1 MIKIAFCDD
10 DMEVLHQ
17 MNELLDRYR
26 VERNEDITYAAFQS
40 PFELL
45 TEIEKGIRPD
55 ILFLDVVMPGQNGMD
70 VAKEIRQYDTN
81 MKIIFLTSSPE
92 FAVESYSVGAYF
104 YQLKPIWEESFFR
117 LMDAVLSGACTK
129 AVIADCALLV
139 TAGTVGRLVLLGTS
153 GVLSHKGAYGAL
165 FRVRCMVTE
174 HLAKVSLGALDERS
188 TGAVKTVLNEDIEK
202 LELFLAHNLPEF
214 VAYLTGP
221 VVIFL
226 YLLSVNAPLALVS
239 LIPLP
244 LAGIVM
250 AVIFQRMKGVLSDVN
265 RSLVGFNSV
274 MIEYI
279 SGMRLIK
286 AYNMGRLAAPS
297 RSFPMPLRRRTGS
310 GTWSHTR
317 RLRPMPPFCCWWS
330 AEWC

>member
-1 MIKIAFCDD
+1 MDHKRYGNIIITQEKKNFMIKIAFCDD

-117 LMDAVLSGACTK
+117 LMDAVLAECEKKKKNSLILRSKDGITRIDLQQLEYCEVLGRK
-129 AVIADCALLV
+129 LL
-139 TAGTVGRLVLLGTS
+139 
-153 GVLSHKGAYGAL
+153 
-165 FRVRCMVTE
+165 F
-174 HLAKVSLGALDERS
+174 HLEN
-188 TGAVKTVLNEDIEK
+188 GAV
-202 LELFLAHNLPEF
+202 LESA
-214 VAYLTGP
+214 G
-221 VVIFL
+221 
-226 YLLSVNAPLALVS
+226 S
-239 LIPLP
+239 LDD
-244 LAGIVM
+244 LAGQLM
-250 AVIFQRMKGVLSDVN
+250 QYSNFFRPHRSFLVN
-265 RSLVGFNSV
+265 
-274 MIEYI
+274 MEYI
-279 SGMRLIK
+279 QNIS
-286 AYNMGRLAAPS
+286 S
-297 RSFPMPLRRRTGS
+297 RSIKMVND
-310 GTWSHTR
+310 
-317 RLRPMPPFCCWWS
+317 
-330 AEWC
+330 AEIPIPHGKCSEIKNTYMEYAFNGEQAVL

>member
-117 LMDAVLSGACTK
+117 LMDAVLAECEKKKKNSLILRSKDGITRIDLQQLEYCEVLGRK
-129 AVIADCALLV
+129 LL
-139 TAGTVGRLVLLGTS
+139 
-153 GVLSHKGAYGAL
+153 
-165 FRVRCMVTE
+165 F
-174 HLAKVSLGALDERS
+174 HLEN
-188 TGAVKTVLNEDIEK
+188 GAV
-202 LELFLAHNLPEF
+202 LEGA
-214 VAYLTGP
+214 G
-221 VVIFL
+221 
-226 YLLSVNAPLALVS
+226 S
-239 LIPLP
+239 LDD
-244 LAGIVM
+244 LAGQLM
-250 AVIFQRMKGVLSDVN
+250 QYCNFFRPHRSFLVN
-265 RSLVGFNSV
+265 
-274 MIEYI
+274 MEYI
-279 SGMRLIK
+279 QNIS
-286 AYNMGRLAAPS
+286 S
-297 RSFPMPLRRRTGS
+297 RSIKMVND
-310 GTWSHTR
+310 
-317 RLRPMPPFCCWWS
+317 
-330 AEWC
+330 AEIPIPHGKCSEIKNIYMEYAFNGEQAVL

>member
-117 LMDAVLSGACTK
+117 LMDAVLAECEKKKKNSLILRSKDGITRIDLQQLEYCEVLGRK
-129 AVIADCALLV
+129 LL
-139 TAGTVGRLVLLGTS
+139 
-153 GVLSHKGAYGAL
+153 
-165 FRVRCMVTE
+165 F
-174 HLAKVSLGALDERS
+174 HLEN
-188 TGAVKTVLNEDIEK
+188 GAVMES
-202 LELFLAHNLPEF
+202 A
-214 VAYLTGP
+214 G
-221 VVIFL
+221 
-226 YLLSVNAPLALVS
+226 S
-239 LIPLP
+239 LDD
-244 LAGIVM
+244 LAGQLM
-250 AVIFQRMKGVLSDVN
+250 QYSNFFRPHRSFLVN
-265 RSLVGFNSV
+265 
-274 MIEYI
+274 MEYI
-279 SGMRLIK
+279 QNIS
-286 AYNMGRLAAPS
+286 S
-297 RSFPMPLRRRTGS
+297 RSIKMVND
-310 GTWSHTR
+310 
-317 RLRPMPPFCCWWS
+317 
-330 AEWC
+330 AEIPIPHGKCSEIKNTYMEYAFNGEQAVL

>member
-17 MNELLDRYR
+17 INELLDRYR

-117 LMDAVLSGACTK
+117 LMDAVLAECEKKKKNSLILRSKDGITR
-129 AVIADCALLV
+129 IALQQLEYCEVLGRKLL
-139 TAGTVGRLVLLGTS
+139 
-153 GVLSHKGAYGAL
+153 
-165 FRVRCMVTE
+165 F
-174 HLAKVSLGALDERS
+174 HLED
-188 TGAVKTVLNEDIEK
+188 GAV
-202 LELFLAHNLPEF
+202 LESA
-214 VAYLTGP
+214 G
-221 VVIFL
+221 
-226 YLLSVNAPLALVS
+226 S
-239 LIPLP
+239 LDD
-244 LAGIVM
+244 LAGQLM
-250 AVIFQRMKGVLSDVN
+250 QYSNFFRPHRSFLVN
-265 RSLVGFNSV
+265 
-274 MIEYI
+274 MEYI
-279 SGMRLIK
+279 QNIS
-286 AYNMGRLAAPS
+286 S
-297 RSFPMPLRRRTGS
+297 RSIKMVND
-310 GTWSHTR
+310 
-317 RLRPMPPFCCWWS
+317 
-330 AEWC
+330 AEIPIPHGKCSEIKNTYMEYAFNGEQAVL

>member
-117 LMDAVLSGACTK
+117 LMDAVLAECEKKKKNSLILRSKDGITRIDLQQLEYCEVLGRK
-129 AVIADCALLV
+129 LL
-139 TAGTVGRLVLLGTS
+139 
-153 GVLSHKGAYGAL
+153 
-165 FRVRCMVTE
+165 F
-174 HLAKVSLGALDERS
+174 HLED
-188 TGAVKTVLNEDIEK
+188 GAV
-202 LELFLAHNLPEF
+202 LEGA
-214 VAYLTGP
+214 G
-221 VVIFL
+221 
-226 YLLSVNAPLALVS
+226 S
-239 LIPLP
+239 LDD
-244 LAGIVM
+244 LAGQLM
-250 AVIFQRMKGVLSDVN
+250 QYSNFFRPHRSFLVN
-265 RSLVGFNSV
+265 
-274 MIEYI
+274 MEYI
-279 SGMRLIK
+279 QNIS
-286 AYNMGRLAAPS
+286 S
-297 RSFPMPLRRRTGS
+297 RSIKMVND
-310 GTWSHTR
+310 
-317 RLRPMPPFCCWWS
+317 
-330 AEWC
+330 AEIPIPHGKCSEIKNTYMEYAFNGEQAVL

>member
-104 YQLKPIWEESFFR
+104 YQLKPIWEEGFFR
-117 LMDAVLSGACTK
+117 LMDAVLGRK
-129 AVIADCALLV
+129 LL
-139 TAGTVGRLVLLGTS
+139 
-153 GVLSHKGAYGAL
+153 
-165 FRVRCMVTE
+165 F
-174 HLAKVSLGALDERS
+174 HLEN
-188 TGAVKTVLNEDIEK
+188 GAV
-202 LELFLAHNLPEF
+202 LESA
-214 VAYLTGP
+214 G
-221 VVIFL
+221 
-226 YLLSVNAPLALVS
+226 S
-239 LIPLP
+239 LDD
-244 LAGIVM
+244 LAGQLM
-250 AVIFQRMKGVLSDVN
+250 QYSNFFRPHRSFLVN
-265 RSLVGFNSV
+265 
-274 MIEYI
+274 MEYI
-279 SGMRLIK
+279 QNIS
-286 AYNMGRLAAPS
+286 S
-297 RSFPMPLRRRTGS
+297 RSIKMVND
-310 GTWSHTR
+310 
-317 RLRPMPPFCCWWS
+317 
-330 AEWC
+330 AEIPIPHGKCSEIKNTYMEYAFNGEQAVL

>member
-26 VERNEDITYAAFQS
+26 VERNEDITYVAFQS

-117 LMDAVLSGACTK
+117 LMDAVLAECEKKKKNSLILRSKDGITRIDLQQLEYCEVLGRKLLFHLENGA
-129 AVIADCALLV
+129 VLES
-139 TAGTVGRLVLLGTS
+139 AGSLDDLAGRLMQYS
-153 GVLSHKGAYGAL
+153 IF
-165 FRVRCMVTE
+165 FRP
-174 HLAKVSLGALDERS
+174 HRS
-188 TGAVKTVLNEDIEK
+188 
-202 LELFLAHNLPEF
+202 FL
-214 VAYLTGP
+214 
-221 VVIFL
+221 
-226 YLLSVNAPLALVS
+226 VN
-239 LIPLP
+239 
-244 LAGIVM
+244 M
-250 AVIFQRMKGVLSDVN
+250 
-265 RSLVGFNSV
+265 
-274 MIEYI
+274 EYI
-279 SGMRLIK
+279 QNIS
-286 AYNMGRLAAPS
+286 S
-297 RSFPMPLRRRTGS
+297 RSIKMVND
-310 GTWSHTR
+310 
-317 RLRPMPPFCCWWS
+317 
-330 AEWC
+330 AEIPIPHGKCSEIKNTYMEYAFNGEQAVL

>member
-117 LMDAVLSGACTK
+117 LMDAVLAECEKKKKNSLILRSKDGITRINLQQLEYCEVLGRK
-129 AVIADCALLV
+129 LL
-139 TAGTVGRLVLLGTS
+139 
-153 GVLSHKGAYGAL
+153 
-165 FRVRCMVTE
+165 F
-174 HLAKVSLGALDERS
+174 HLEN
-188 TGAVKTVLNEDIEK
+188 GAV
-202 LELFLAHNLPEF
+202 LESA
-214 VAYLTGP
+214 G
-221 VVIFL
+221 
-226 YLLSVNAPLALVS
+226 S
-239 LIPLP
+239 LDD
-244 LAGIVM
+244 LAGQLM
-250 AVIFQRMKGVLSDVN
+250 QYSNFFRPHRSFLVN
-265 RSLVGFNSV
+265 
-274 MIEYI
+274 MEYI
-279 SGMRLIK
+279 QNIS
-286 AYNMGRLAAPS
+286 S
-297 RSFPMPLRRRTGS
+297 RSIKMVND
-310 GTWSHTR
+310 
-317 RLRPMPPFCCWWS
+317 
-330 AEWC
+330 AEIPIPHGKCSEIKNTYMEYAFNGEQSVL

>member
-92 FAVESYSVGAYF
+92 FAVESYTVGAYF

-117 LMDAVLSGACTK
+117 LMDSVLAECTK
-129 AVIADCALLV
+129 
-139 TAGTVGRLVLLGTS
+139 TQ
-153 GVLSHKGAYGAL
+153 
-165 FRVRCMVTE
+165 E
-174 HLAKVSLGALDERS
+174 NSLILRS
-188 TGAVKTVLNEDIEK
+188 KEGITRIDLEK
-202 LELFLAHNLPEF
+202 LEYCEVIGRTLFFHLGNGKVFESVGSLDDLFLQLKPYGN
-214 VAYLTGP
+214 
-221 VVIFL
+221 FL
-226 YLLSVNAPLALVS
+226 RPH
-239 LIPLP
+239 
-244 LAGIVM
+244 
-250 AVIFQRMKGVLSDVN
+250 
-265 RSLVGFNSV
+265 
-274 MIEYI
+274 
-279 SGMRLIK
+279 
-286 AYNMGRLAAPS
+286 
-297 RSFPMPLRRRTGS
+297 RSFLVNMDYIQNISYRAIKLIS
-310 GTWSHTR
+310 
-317 RLRPMPPFCCWWS
+317 L
-330 AEWC
+330 AEIPIPHGKCSEIKNKYLEYAFNRKQVFLS

>member
-26 VERNEDITYAAFQS
+26 VERNEDITYAVFQS

-117 LMDAVLSGACTK
+117 LMDAVLAECEKKKKNSLILRSKDGITRIDLQQLEYCEVLGRK
-129 AVIADCALLV
+129 LL
-139 TAGTVGRLVLLGTS
+139 
-153 GVLSHKGAYGAL
+153 
-165 FRVRCMVTE
+165 F
-174 HLAKVSLGALDERS
+174 HLED
-188 TGAVKTVLNEDIEK
+188 GAV
-202 LELFLAHNLPEF
+202 LESA
-214 VAYLTGP
+214 G
-221 VVIFL
+221 
-226 YLLSVNAPLALVS
+226 S
-239 LIPLP
+239 LDD
-244 LAGIVM
+244 LAGQLM
-250 AVIFQRMKGVLSDVN
+250 QYSNFFRPHRSFLVN
-265 RSLVGFNSV
+265 
-274 MIEYI
+274 MEYI
-279 SGMRLIK
+279 QNIS
-286 AYNMGRLAAPS
+286 S
-297 RSFPMPLRRRTGS
+297 RSIKMVND
-310 GTWSHTR
+310 
-317 RLRPMPPFCCWWS
+317 
-330 AEWC
+330 AEIPIPHGKCSEIKNTYMEYAFNGEQAVL

>member
-117 LMDAVLSGACTK
+117 LMDAVLAECEKKKKNRLILRSKDGITRIDLQQLEYCEVLGRK
-129 AVIADCALLV
+129 LL
-139 TAGTVGRLVLLGTS
+139 
-153 GVLSHKGAYGAL
+153 
-165 FRVRCMVTE
+165 F
-174 HLAKVSLGALDERS
+174 HLEN
-188 TGAVKTVLNEDIEK
+188 GAV
-202 LELFLAHNLPEF
+202 LESA
-214 VAYLTGP
+214 G
-221 VVIFL
+221 
-226 YLLSVNAPLALVS
+226 S
-239 LIPLP
+239 LDD
-244 LAGIVM
+244 LAGQLM
-250 AVIFQRMKGVLSDVN
+250 QYSNFFRPHRSFLVN
-265 RSLVGFNSV
+265 
-274 MIEYI
+274 MEYI
-279 SGMRLIK
+279 QNIS
-286 AYNMGRLAAPS
+286 S
-297 RSFPMPLRRRTGS
+297 RSIKMVND
-310 GTWSHTR
+310 
-317 RLRPMPPFCCWWS
+317 
-330 AEWC
+330 AEIPIPHGKCSEIKNTYMEYAFNVEQAVL

>member
-1 MIKIAFCDD
+1 MDHKRYGNIIITQEKENFMIKIAFCDD

-117 LMDAVLSGACTK
+117 LMDSVLAECEKKKKNSLILRSKDGITRIDLQQLEYCEVLGRKLLFHLEDGAVLES
-129 AVIADCALLV
+129 
-139 TAGTVGRLVLLGTS
+139 AG
-153 GVLSHKGAYGAL
+153 
-165 FRVRCMVTE
+165 
-174 HLAKVSLGALDERS
+174 SLD
-188 TGAVKTVLNEDIEK
+188 D
-202 LELFLAHNLPEF
+202 
-214 VAYLTGP
+214 
-221 VVIFL
+221 
-226 YLLSVNAPLALVS
+226 
-239 LIPLP
+239 
-244 LAGIVM
+244 LAGQLM
-250 AVIFQRMKGVLSDVN
+250 QYSNFFRPHRSFLVN
-265 RSLVGFNSV
+265 
-274 MIEYI
+274 MEYI
-279 SGMRLIK
+279 QNIS
-286 AYNMGRLAAPS
+286 S
-297 RSFPMPLRRRTGS
+297 RSIKMVND
-310 GTWSHTR
+310 
-317 RLRPMPPFCCWWS
+317 
-330 AEWC
+330 AEIPIPHGKCSEIKNTYMEYAFNGEQAVL

>member
-81 MKIIFLTSSPE
+81 MKIIFLTSSQE

-117 LMDAVLSGACTK
+117 LMDAVLAECEKKKKNSLILRSKDGITRIDLQQLEYCEVLGRK
-129 AVIADCALLV
+129 LL
-139 TAGTVGRLVLLGTS
+139 
-153 GVLSHKGAYGAL
+153 
-165 FRVRCMVTE
+165 F
-174 HLAKVSLGALDERS
+174 HLEN
-188 TGAVKTVLNEDIEK
+188 GAV
-202 LELFLAHNLPEF
+202 LESA
-214 VAYLTGP
+214 G
-221 VVIFL
+221 
-226 YLLSVNAPLALVS
+226 S
-239 LIPLP
+239 LDD
-244 LAGIVM
+244 LAGQLM
-250 AVIFQRMKGVLSDVN
+250 QYSNFFRPHRSFLVN
-265 RSLVGFNSV
+265 
-274 MIEYI
+274 MEYI
-279 SGMRLIK
+279 QNIS
-286 AYNMGRLAAPS
+286 S
-297 RSFPMPLRRRTGS
+297 RSIKMVND
-310 GTWSHTR
+310 
-317 RLRPMPPFCCWWS
+317 
-330 AEWC
+330 AEIPIPHGKCSEIKNTYMEYAFNGEQAVL

>member
-92 FAVESYSVGAYF
+92 FAVESYLVGAYF

-117 LMDAVLSGACTK
+117 LMASVLSECEKKKKNSLILRSKDGITRVNLQQLEYCEVLGRKLLFHLENGAVLEGAGSLDDLAGQLMQYSNFFRPHRSFLVNMEYIQNISSRSIKMVNDAVIPIPHGKCSEIKNTYMEYAFNGEQ
-129 AVIADCALLV
+129 AVL
-139 TAGTVGRLVLLGTS
+139 
-153 GVLSHKGAYGAL
+153 
-165 FRVRCMVTE
+165 
-174 HLAKVSLGALDERS
+174 
-188 TGAVKTVLNEDIEK
+188 
-202 LELFLAHNLPEF
+202 
-214 VAYLTGP
+214 
-221 VVIFL
+221 
-226 YLLSVNAPLALVS
+226 
-239 LIPLP
+239 
-244 LAGIVM
+244 
-250 AVIFQRMKGVLSDVN
+250 
-265 RSLVGFNSV
+265 
-274 MIEYI
+274 
-279 SGMRLIK
+279 
-286 AYNMGRLAAPS
+286 
-297 RSFPMPLRRRTGS
+297 
-310 GTWSHTR
+310 
-317 RLRPMPPFCCWWS
+317 
-330 AEWC
+330 

>member
-117 LMDAVLSGACTK
+117 LMDAVLAECEKKKKNSLILRSKDGITRINLQQLEYCEVLGRKLLFHLENGAVLESAGSLDDLAGQLMQYSNFFRPHRSFLVNMEYIQNISSRSIK
-129 AVIADCALLV
+129 MVNDAVIPIPHGKCSEIKNTYMEYAFNGEQA
-139 TAGTVGRLVLLGTS
+139 VL
-153 GVLSHKGAYGAL
+153 
-165 FRVRCMVTE
+165 
-174 HLAKVSLGALDERS
+174 
-188 TGAVKTVLNEDIEK
+188 
-202 LELFLAHNLPEF
+202 
-214 VAYLTGP
+214 
-221 VVIFL
+221 
-226 YLLSVNAPLALVS
+226 
-239 LIPLP
+239 
-244 LAGIVM
+244 
-250 AVIFQRMKGVLSDVN
+250 
-265 RSLVGFNSV
+265 
-274 MIEYI
+274 
-279 SGMRLIK
+279 
-286 AYNMGRLAAPS
+286 
-297 RSFPMPLRRRTGS
+297 
-310 GTWSHTR
+310 
-317 RLRPMPPFCCWWS
+317 
-330 AEWC
+330 

>member
-117 LMDAVLSGACTK
+117 LMDAVLVECEKKKKNSLILRSKDGITRIDLQQLEYCEVLGRK
-129 AVIADCALLV
+129 LL
-139 TAGTVGRLVLLGTS
+139 
-153 GVLSHKGAYGAL
+153 
-165 FRVRCMVTE
+165 F
-174 HLAKVSLGALDERS
+174 HLEN
-188 TGAVKTVLNEDIEK
+188 GAV
-202 LELFLAHNLPEF
+202 LESA
-214 VAYLTGP
+214 G
-221 VVIFL
+221 
-226 YLLSVNAPLALVS
+226 S
-239 LIPLP
+239 LDD
-244 LAGIVM
+244 LAGQLM
-250 AVIFQRMKGVLSDVN
+250 QYSNFFSPHRSFLVN
-265 RSLVGFNSV
+265 
-274 MIEYI
+274 MEYI
-279 SGMRLIK
+279 QNIS
-286 AYNMGRLAAPS
+286 S
-297 RSFPMPLRRRTGS
+297 RSIKMVND
-310 GTWSHTR
+310 
-317 RLRPMPPFCCWWS
+317 
-330 AEWC
+330 AEIPIPHGKCSEIKNTYMEYAFNGEQAVL

>member
-117 LMDAVLSGACTK
+117 LMDAVLAECEKKKKNSLILRSKDGITRIDLQQLEYCEVLGRK
-129 AVIADCALLV
+129 LL
-139 TAGTVGRLVLLGTS
+139 
-153 GVLSHKGAYGAL
+153 
-165 FRVRCMVTE
+165 F
-174 HLAKVSLGALDERS
+174 HLEN
-188 TGAVKTVLNEDIEK
+188 GAV
-202 LELFLAHNLPEF
+202 LESA
-214 VAYLTGP
+214 G
-221 VVIFL
+221 
-226 YLLSVNAPLALVS
+226 S
-239 LIPLP
+239 LDD
-244 LAGIVM
+244 LAGQLM
-250 AVIFQRMKGVLSDVN
+250 QHSNFFRPHRSFLVN
-265 RSLVGFNSV
+265 
-274 MIEYI
+274 MEYI
-279 SGMRLIK
+279 QNIS
-286 AYNMGRLAAPS
+286 S
-297 RSFPMPLRRRTGS
+297 RSIKMVND
-310 GTWSHTR
+310 
-317 RLRPMPPFCCWWS
+317 
-330 AEWC
+330 AEIPIPHGKCSEIKNTYMEYAFNGEQAGL

>member
-17 MNELLDRYR
+17 MNELIDRYR

-117 LMDAVLSGACTK
+117 LMDAVLAECEKKKKNSLILRSKDGITRIDLQQLEYCEVLGRK
-129 AVIADCALLV
+129 LL
-139 TAGTVGRLVLLGTS
+139 
-153 GVLSHKGAYGAL
+153 
-165 FRVRCMVTE
+165 F
-174 HLAKVSLGALDERS
+174 HLEN
-188 TGAVKTVLNEDIEK
+188 GAV
-202 LELFLAHNLPEF
+202 LESA
-214 VAYLTGP
+214 G
-221 VVIFL
+221 
-226 YLLSVNAPLALVS
+226 S
-239 LIPLP
+239 LDD
-244 LAGIVM
+244 LAGQLM
-250 AVIFQRMKGVLSDVN
+250 QYSNFFRPHRSFLVN
-265 RSLVGFNSV
+265 
-274 MIEYI
+274 MEYI
-279 SGMRLIK
+279 QNIS
-286 AYNMGRLAAPS
+286 S
-297 RSFPMPLRRRTGS
+297 RSIKMVNDVEIPIPHGKCSEIKNTYMEYAFNGEQAVL
-310 GTWSHTR
+310 
-317 RLRPMPPFCCWWS
+317 
-330 AEWC
+330 

>member
-92 FAVESYSVGAYF
+92 FAMESYSVGAYF

-117 LMDAVLSGACTK
+117 LMDAVLAECEKKKKNSLILRSKDGITRIDLQQLEYCEVLGRK
-129 AVIADCALLV
+129 LL
-139 TAGTVGRLVLLGTS
+139 
-153 GVLSHKGAYGAL
+153 
-165 FRVRCMVTE
+165 F
-174 HLAKVSLGALDERS
+174 HLEN
-188 TGAVKTVLNEDIEK
+188 GAV
-202 LELFLAHNLPEF
+202 LESA
-214 VAYLTGP
+214 G
-221 VVIFL
+221 
-226 YLLSVNAPLALVS
+226 S
-239 LIPLP
+239 LDD
-244 LAGIVM
+244 LAGQLM
-250 AVIFQRMKGVLSDVN
+250 QYSNFFRPHRSFLVN
-265 RSLVGFNSV
+265 
-274 MIEYI
+274 MEYI
-279 SGMRLIK
+279 QNIS
-286 AYNMGRLAAPS
+286 S
-297 RSFPMPLRRRTGS
+297 RSIKMVND
-310 GTWSHTR
+310 
-317 RLRPMPPFCCWWS
+317 
-330 AEWC
+330 AEIPIPHGKCSEIKNTYMEYAFNGEQAVL

>member
-45 TEIEKGIRPD
+45 TEIEKGLRPV

-117 LMDAVLSGACTK
+117 LMDAVLAECEKKKKNSLILRSKDGITRIDLQQLEYCEVLGRK
-129 AVIADCALLV
+129 LL
-139 TAGTVGRLVLLGTS
+139 
-153 GVLSHKGAYGAL
+153 
-165 FRVRCMVTE
+165 F
-174 HLAKVSLGALDERS
+174 HLEN
-188 TGAVKTVLNEDIEK
+188 GAV
-202 LELFLAHNLPEF
+202 LESA
-214 VAYLTGP
+214 G
-221 VVIFL
+221 
-226 YLLSVNAPLALVS
+226 S
-239 LIPLP
+239 LDD
-244 LAGIVM
+244 LAGQLM
-250 AVIFQRMKGVLSDVN
+250 QYSNFFRPHRSFLVN
-265 RSLVGFNSV
+265 MEYIQNISSRSIKMVNDAEIPIPHGKCSEIKNTY
-274 MIEYI
+274 IEYAFN
-279 SGMRLIK
+279 GEQAVL
-286 AYNMGRLAAPS
+286 
-297 RSFPMPLRRRTGS
+297 
-310 GTWSHTR
+310 
-317 RLRPMPPFCCWWS
+317 
-330 AEWC
+330 

>member
-117 LMDAVLSGACTK
+117 LMDAVLAECEKKKKNSLILRSKDGITRIDLQQLEYCEVLGRK
-129 AVIADCALLV
+129 LL
-139 TAGTVGRLVLLGTS
+139 
-153 GVLSHKGAYGAL
+153 
-165 FRVRCMVTE
+165 F
-174 HLAKVSLGALDERS
+174 HLED
-188 TGAVKTVLNEDIEK
+188 GAV
-202 LELFLAHNLPEF
+202 LESAGSLDD
-214 VAYLTGP
+214 LTGQLMQYSNFFRP
-221 VVIFL
+221 HRSFL
-226 YLLSVNAPLALVS
+226 VN
-239 LIPLP
+239 
-244 LAGIVM
+244 M
-250 AVIFQRMKGVLSDVN
+250 
-265 RSLVGFNSV
+265 
-274 MIEYI
+274 EYI
-279 SGMRLIK
+279 QNIS
-286 AYNMGRLAAPS
+286 S
-297 RSFPMPLRRRTGS
+297 RSIKMVND
-310 GTWSHTR
+310 
-317 RLRPMPPFCCWWS
+317 
-330 AEWC
+330 AEIPIPHGKCSEIKNTYMEYAFNGEQAVL